1 MDFPGD
7 HAASDSR
14 FVSGSREETLGQTD
28 SHAGRMLL
36 LLLSATELFSV

>member
-7 HAASDSR
+7 HAVNDSC

-28 SHAGRMLL
+28 SHGRMLL
-36 LLLSATELFSV
+36 LLHCATVTI

>member
-7 HAASDSR
+7 HAVSDSR

-28 SHAGRMLL
+28 SHGRMLL
-36 LLLSATELFSV
+36 LLLSATATIAS